1 MPTRFSPPMC
11 TCKVL
16 NKYSNSKFFS
26 LKANIFNYN
35 LTQLR
40 YKYSIRIRTSLLV
53 LCHILLNTY
62 IQTLSLHCG
71 NPDSAKKSK
80 VNMFTKECVCLMFQD
95 QTWIPQRQERI
106 ELAKLG

>member
-1 MPTRFSPPMC
+1 MC

-16 NKYSNSKFFS
+16 NKYSNSKIFS

-35 LTQLR
+35 LTR
-40 YKYSIRIRTSLLV
+40 RKYKYSIRIRTSLLV
-53 LCHILLNTY
+53 LLNTY

-95 QTWIPQRQERI
+95 QTWIPQLQEKI